1 MAVPDQA
8 GLDRR
13 GWIKISATGLAA
25 TASSGGGL
33 VAAQET
39 SEPVAKVAKL
49 SDPVPT
55 RPLGRSGIQVS
66 MLNLG
71 TFRNPGSDRILRFS
85 YANGVRY
92 FDTADTYGSEPVI
105 GRWLKEDPAARKQ
118 IFLVTKEHPKTPEQF
133 IAKLDER
140 LAALQT
146 DYVDL
151 YLIHGI
157 GSTYGSDYKSLDW
170 PKSKEWKAA
179 FEKIKRSGKARLVGF
194 SCHDQK
200 RAEYLQAAAT
210 GGFVDAIMVQY
221 TPWLDRNAPLNKALD
236 ACHKAGIGLV
246 SMKQVSG
253 FGDKVLKDV
262 PRHVPY
268 LKAKNLTAYQ
278 GLLHAIW
285 SDERISSTCVS
296 MVNTDQ
302 IRENTAAI
310 RSFEP
315 MKLTD
320 IHYLRDAVLACNRSL
335 CADCTGQCSFAGGTR
350 AKLGDLTRLM
360 TYHDHY
366 GYRSEARRL
375 FQELDSESRDWADA
389 DLAAAEAACPNKLK
403 FSSLLARAADCLG

>member
-1 MAVPDQA
+1 MSHSDQT

-13 GWIKISATGLAA
+13 NWIKISAASIAA
-25 TASSGGGL
+25 TATRGSTS
-33 VAAQET
+33 AQDSPT
-39 SEPVAKVAKL
+39 TPVDIIKM

-55 RPLGRSGIQVS
+55 RPLGRSGIPVS

-71 TFRNPGSDRILRFS
+71 TFRNPGSDRLLRFS

-105 GRWLKEDPAARKQ
+105 GRWLKEDPAFRKQ
-118 IFLVTKEHPKTPEQF
+118 MFLVTKEHPKTPQQF
-133 IAKLDER
+133 IDKLDER

-157 GSTYGSDYKSLDW
+157 GNTYGSDYKCLDW
-170 PKSKEWKAA
+170 PKSKEWQAA
-179 FEKIKRSGKARLVGF
+179 FEKIKKSGKAKLVGF
-194 SCHDQK
+194 SCHDA
-200 RAEYLQAAAT
+200 RRSEFLQAAAD

-221 TPWLDRNAPLNKALD
+221 TPWLDKESKLNKALD
-236 ACHKAGIGLV
+236 ACHKAGIGLI
-246 SMKQVSG
+246 SMKQISG

-262 PRHVPY
+262 PKHVPY
-268 LKAKNLTAYQ
+268 LKQKNLTAYQ

-285 SDERISSTCVS
+285 SDERIASVCVS

-310 RSFEP
+310 KSFEP

-320 IHYLRDAVLACNRSL
+320 IHDLRDTVLACGRTL
-335 CADCTGQCSFAGGTR
+335 CADCDGQCSRAGGTK
-350 AKLGDLTRLM
+350 ASLGDLTRLL
-360 TYHDHY
+360 TYHDQY
-366 GYRSEARRL
+366 GYRSEAKRL
-375 FQELDSESRDWADA
+375 YRELAPESCDWSDA
-389 DLAAAEAACPNKLK
+389 DLALAEAACPNHLK
-403 FSSLLARAADCLG
+403 FSSLLPRASQCLS

>member
-1 MAVPDQA
+1 MSHSDQT

-13 GWIKISATGLAA
+13 NWIKISAASIAA
-25 TASSGGGL
+25 TATRGSTS
-33 VAAQET
+33 AQDSPT
-39 SEPVAKVAKL
+39 TPVDIIKM

-55 RPLGRSGIQVS
+55 RPLGRSGIPVS

-71 TFRNPGSDRILRFS
+71 TFRNPGSDRLLRFS

-105 GRWLKEDPAARKQ
+105 GRWLKEDPAFRKQ
-118 IFLVTKEHPKTPEQF
+118 MFLVTKEHPKTPQQF
-133 IAKLDER
+133 IDKLDER

-157 GSTYGSDYKSLDW
+157 GNTYGSDYKCLDW
-170 PKSKEWKAA
+170 PKSKEWQAA
-179 FEKIKRSGKARLVGF
+179 FEKIKKSGKAKLVGF
-194 SCHDQK
+194 SCHDA
-200 RAEYLQAAAT
+200 RRSEFLQAAAD

-221 TPWLDRNAPLNKALD
+221 TPWLDKESKLNKALD
-236 ACHKAGIGLV
+236 ACHKAGIGLI
-246 SMKQVSG
+246 SMKQISG

-262 PRHVPY
+262 PKHVPY
-268 LKAKNLTAYQ
+268 LKQKNLTAYQ

-285 SDERISSTCVS
+285 SDERIASVCVS

-310 RSFEP
+310 KSFEP

-320 IHYLRDAVLACNRSL
+320 IHDLRDTVLACGRTL
-335 CADCTGQCSFAGGTR
+335 CADCDGQCSRAGGTK
-350 AKLGDLTRLM
+350 ASLGD
-360 TYHDHY
+360 
-366 GYRSEARRL
+366 
-375 FQELDSESRDWADA
+375 
-389 DLAAAEAACPNKLK
+389 
-403 FSSLLARAADCLG
+403 